1 MFALQ
6 TRYICLTQI
15 RYNFLQKLRYDINPE
30 NSYREAIYRAAR
42 HIEFEKH
49 IENLKDLYRWRV
61 SFRTLAKCQ
70 LFFLKCCNLFFRW
83 ERFFYFFC
91 KKDRTFLSV
100 EWVILNVYA
109 ARNSCPVTI
118 FDFVVVFRENA

>member
-61 SFRTLAKCQ
+61 SFRTLAKRMAFC
-70 LFFLKCCNLFFRW
+70 FLM
-83 ERFFYFFC
+83 
-91 KKDRTFLSV
+91 
-100 EWVILNVYA
+100 
-109 ARNSCPVTI
+109 NS
-118 FDFVVVFRENA
+118 E